1 MCHDPVSCAAE
12 HESTRKELERSQQQ
26 LESKIEQ
33 VFTGS
38 KHDLQIMIEQHS
50 SELQLKKEELAGVS
64 RTMYGGKCVCVCV
77 CMCCVCAYVWCVSE
91 CVGVCVCVVFQF
103 FFFFSVGK
111 EAF

>member
-64 RTMYGGKCVCVCV
+64 RTMYGGKCMCVRVHVLRVCI
-77 CMCCVCAYVWCVSE
+77 
-91 CVGVCVCVVFQF
+91 CVVC
-103 FFFFSVGK
+103 
-111 EAF
+111 E